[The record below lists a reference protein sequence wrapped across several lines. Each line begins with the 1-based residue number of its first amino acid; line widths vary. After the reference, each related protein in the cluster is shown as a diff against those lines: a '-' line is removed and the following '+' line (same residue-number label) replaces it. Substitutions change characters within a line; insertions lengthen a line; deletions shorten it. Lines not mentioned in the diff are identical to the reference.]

1 MKIGILET
9 GEISDDLY
17 DKHGDYPTMF
27 KALLHAI
34 DPDVDFFSVRVLEG
48 ELPSSADAA
57 DGWIITGS
65 KFGVYEDLPWID
77 PLKVFIRAAVDKK
90 IPIAGICFGHQI
102 LAEALGGKVEKS
114 HKGWG
119 LGVHDYEIE
128 AKPSWMEGAHEGF
141 SGHAVHQDQIIELPE
156 SATVIASS
164 EFCPY
169 AALVYGDPE
178 NPDALSVQ
186 PHPEF
191 SADFIDDL
199 IEIRVPEVFSEDLAS
214 EARASL
220 GLPVHN
226 SDWALW
232 IHRFLDLAAAHNLN
246 PDAKPK

>member
-9 GEISDDLY
+9 GEISDDLL
-17 DKHGDYPTMF
+17 DKHGNYPSMF
-27 KALLHAI
+27 ERLLHAI
-34 DPDVDFFSVRVLEG
+34 DPDVDFISFKVLDG
-48 ELPSSADAA
+48 ELPETPDEA

-65 KFGVYEDLPWID
+65 KFGVYEDLPWIESLKKFIQTAVKHD
-77 PLKVFIRAAVDKK
+77 IPL
-90 IPIAGICFGHQI
+90 AGICFGHQI

-119 LGVHDYEIE
+119 LGVHDYDIE
-128 AKPSWMEGAHEGF
+128 AKPSWMHGIDKGF
-141 SGHAVHQDQIIELPE
+141 SGHAVHQDQVIELPE

-178 NPDALSVQ
+178 NPVALSVQ

-191 SADFIDDL
+191 SAEFIEDL
-199 IEIRVPEVFSEDLAS
+199 IRIRVPHVFSEDDAS
-214 EARASL
+214 KARATL

-226 SDWALW
+226 EDWALW
-232 IHRFLDLAAAHNLN
+232 IHKFLDLAATHN
-246 PDAKPK
+246 KK

>member
-1 MKIGILET
+1 MKVGILET
-9 GEISDDLY
+9 GEISEDLY

-34 DPDVDFFSVRVLEG
+34 DPDVEFFSVRILEG
-48 ELPSSADAA
+48 ELPEKPGAA

-65 KFGVYEDLPWID
+65 KFGVYEDLPWIK
-77 PLKVFIRAAVDKK
+77 PLKTFIQATVSEK
-90 IPIAGICFGHQI
+90 IPMAGICFGHQI
-102 LAEALGGKVEKS
+102 LAQALGGEVEKS

-119 LGVHDYEIE
+119 LGVHDYRIDD
-128 AKPSWMEGAHEGF
+128 KPTWMKGSHTGF
-141 SGHAVHQDQIIELPE
+141 SGHAVHQDQIIRLPDT
-156 SATVIASS
+156 ATVIASS

-199 IEIRVPEVFSEDLAS
+199 IGIRVPHVFSEDLATA
-214 EARASL
+214 ARATL
-220 GLPVHN
+220 GSPVN
-226 SDWALW
+226 NAEWALW
-232 IHRFLDLAAAHNLN
+232 IHSFLDLAANRA
-246 PDAKPK
+246 DAKAG